1 MRSTAW
7 LYRRIHPSFLFAWL
21 ACGILIGI
29 TLGKQWPVFAAWL
42 WLLAGL
48 LLLPAIF
55 KARRWWSVGIAVVAG
70 LIIGWQRGSTEMIE
84 LNAYHVYIGATTVVN
99 GTISDDPQKNARSQT
114 EFSLGSIVIDD
125 TELHGRVYVSVV
137 GHKTELKRGDHVAL
151 KGKITEGF
159 GSYQVTI
166 RYATVASVN
175 RGANP
180 IRDVREHFSDG
191 VRGIVQEPE
200 ASLGIGFVVGQRS
213 ALPPE
218 LDEQLKMVGLTHI
231 VVASGYNLT
240 ILVRFARR
248 LFARISRF
256 VAMCTSMGLVVGFI
270 AFSGLTPS
278 MVRAGAVT
286 LLSLLAWYYGRR
298 FHPLLLIAFV
308 AAGTAYVDPIY
319 LWSDMGWYLSFLAFI
334 GVLIVAPLITARIFK
349 DKQPNAIAQL
359 IIETVSATM
368 MTLPLILFTFERL
381 PVLSLVANMLVV
393 PLIPFAMLATTI
405 AGVVGMIAPMIL
417 GVFGIPASVIIG
429 YIVAVVEFLSSIEWA
444 SLEIAIPVS
453 AMIVGYGVSGTLL
466 IIWWRKT
473 NHKFLSRSI
482 VE

>member
-1 MRSTAW
+1 
-7 LYRRIHPSFLFAWL
+7 
-21 ACGILIGI
+21 
-29 TLGKQWPVFAAWL
+29 
-42 WLLAGL
+42 
-48 LLLPAIF
+48 
-55 KARRWWSVGIAVVAG
+55 
-70 LIIGWQRGSTEMIE
+70 
-84 LNAYHVYIGATTVVN
+84 
-99 GTISDDPQKNARSQT
+99 
-114 EFSLGSIVIDD
+114 
-125 TELHGRVYVSVV
+125 
-137 GHKTELKRGDHVAL
+137 
-151 KGKITEGF
+151 
-159 GSYQVTI
+159 
-166 RYATVASVN
+166 
-175 RGANP
+175 
-180 IRDVREHFSDG
+180 
-191 VRGIVQEPE
+191 
-200 ASLGIGFVVGQRS
+200 
-213 ALPPE
+213 
-218 LDEQLKMVGLTHI
+218 
-231 VVASGYNLT
+231 
-240 ILVRFARR
+240 
-248 LFARISRF
+248 
-256 VAMCTSMGLVVGFI
+256 
-270 AFSGLTPS
+270 
-278 MVRAGAVT
+278 
-286 LLSLLAWYYGRR
+286 
-298 FHPLLLIAFV
+298 V

-349 DKQPNAIAQL
+349 DKQPNAIVQL